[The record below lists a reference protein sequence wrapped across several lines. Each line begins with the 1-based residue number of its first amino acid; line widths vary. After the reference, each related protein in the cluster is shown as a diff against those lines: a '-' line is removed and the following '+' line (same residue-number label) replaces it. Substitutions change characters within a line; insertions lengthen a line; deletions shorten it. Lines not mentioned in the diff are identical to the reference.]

1 MMKSLHILWPS
12 FLTAALG
19 EMVFFAL
26 INPQELYLLGQP
38 VHWSS
43 IAIYSVGF
51 LMFWALTSLSCWLC
65 LFFLRPSEEIDREL
79 KKHQES
85 LFRSH
90 HNHSLG
96 H

>member
-1 MMKSLHILWPS
+1 MKSLHILWPS

-43 IAIYSVGF
+43 MAVYSVGF

-65 LFFLRPSEEIDREL
+65 LFFLRPSEEIDKEL
-79 KKHQES
+79 EH
-85 LFRSH
+85 RSQALH
-90 HNHSLG
+90 RMHSLG